1 MIPVR
6 LCRHALT
13 LCGAAAML
21 VGCGA
26 RNPYPDP
33 TGSSGVMPQI
43 PRSSMLPQAKAG
55 ALLYVSNYRNGTVN
69 VYTYPEG
76 SQVDTLTGFAKPLGE
91 CADAAGDV
99 FIANS
104 ADRDIVEYAH
114 GGSEPI
120 ATLNDS
126 VYYPNGCSVDPTTG
140 NLAVS
145 NGQSKKRDGS
155 GSIAIYP
162 HAQGKPK
169 YYTGVQYYNSC
180 GYDDDG
186 NLFVAGVGNS
196 DYVLAEL
203 PKGGTTFNNIRPRNF
218 LAVDL
223 IQWDGRYLTDEVP
236 LAHSSWIY
244 RLKVSGSNARAIGIT
259 KLDEAGASF
268 IERPRVI
275 LAGSSGV
282 DFFNYPS
289 GKGPT
294 KKISDSE
301 GPTGIVV
308 STASR

>member
-1 MIPVR
+1 
-6 LCRHALT
+6 
-13 LCGAAAML
+13 
-21 VGCGA
+21 
-26 RNPYPDP
+26 
-33 TGSSGVMPQI
+33 
-43 PRSSMLPQAKAG
+43 MLPQAKAG

-145 NGQSKKRDGS
+145 NGESKKRDGS

-162 HAQGKPK
+162 HAQGEAK
-169 YYTGVQYYNSC
+169 YYTGVQYFSSC

-196 DYVLAEL
+196 DYVFAEL

-275 LAGSSGV
+275 LVGSGGV